1 MRKNFSLYT
10 HIPIHDEP
18 FLYTHTL
25 KLFLFTST
33 RSIYKP
39 YSCSKISFFRFSQH
53 THVVYTKV
61 SLYTL
66 VAHTHKNFFSHI
78 IYTHKILLYTFPF
91 YIYIKNLFLFF
102 IYIDM
107 TFIHNNSFLFLALSR
122 FWFILFFRTTFLNEK
137 LYTVPEF
144 QQTLLT
150 INEVSTNVIVQ
161 MTCMHKTRV
170 NQNETNISPSVIQNK
185 MIRNR

>member
-1 MRKNFSLYT
+1 MIYASYDHNMPTFEVFLSFPFCFIFYVHKKNYTSIAIYEKNFSLYT

-33 RSIYKP
+33 WYIYKP
-39 YSCSKISFFRFSQH
+39 YSYSKISFFRFSQH
-53 THVVYTKV
+53 TLVVYTKV

-66 VAHTHKNFFSHI
+66 VTHTHKNFFSHI
-78 IYTHKILLYTFPF
+78 IYTHKILLYTFSF

-107 TFIHNNSFLFLALSR
+107 TFIHNASFFLS
-122 FWFILFFRTTFLNEK
+122 
-137 LYTVPEF
+137 
-144 QQTLLT
+144 
-150 INEVSTNVIVQ
+150 
-161 MTCMHKTRV
+161 
-170 NQNETNISPSVIQNK
+170 
-185 MIRNR
+185 

>member
-1 MRKNFSLYT
+1 MPTFEVFLSFPFCFIFFCSQKTIHPLLSMRKNFSLYT

-78 IYTHKILLYTFPF
+78 IYTHKILLYTFF
-91 YIYIKNLFLFF
+91 LLHIKKLFSLLYIYRHDICSQHFFLFSLFLVL
-102 IYIDM
+102 
-107 TFIHNNSFLFLALSR
+107 SWFL
-122 FWFILFFRTTFLNEK
+122 FILFLGQR
-137 LYTVPEF
+137 
-144 QQTLLT
+144 
-150 INEVSTNVIVQ
+150 S
-161 MTCMHKTRV
+161 
-170 NQNETNISPSVIQNK
+170 
-185 MIRNR
+185 